1 VADAKLQVVIDA
13 IDRSQRA
20 FSGVAARLDKMKG
33 QLRGAGVA
41 LSAFGAAGTLA
52 FAGMIKSAQDQEIGI
67 RQLDQALQNVGTSY
81 DAVKQS
87 VEGTIE
93 ALQRKTNFGDE
104 KQREVLTRL
113 IGVLGDE
120 QKALKALPAVLD
132 AAAFSTRDAT
142 TVAETMSKFLAGLA
156 NTSDAVGVSVDSSA
170 TFMERLNVV
179 MGVTAGQAE
188 AAADPM
194 TQMRNR
200 LGDVAQIMG
209 GALLPIV
216 EKVATAVERFA
227 RMLQNVNPTILKVIA
242 IVGVAAVAFAAIA
255 GPILILLSL
264 VPAISAGVGVLT
276 VAFGALSVAIWPVT
290 LTVLAIAAAV
300 ALGIVIW
307 KKWGEIMD
315 FMRSKWGLLV
325 LALLGPLGALIAFAL
340 HWKEIWEGMKSAFSI
355 TLDSVRVGLDKF
367 KDFFQDHWKE
377 IATIIATFTLGPLAG
392 LAVAFGT
399 NAFNIRDA
407 MLNLFGIIGDV
418 LGDIGGV
425 LKDFI
430 GGVLDVFKLGW
441 LGMTWTVRALLE
453 AFVDVVTG
461 IIDTIGGPLKSFGAD
476 VLDVFETAWDKTIGA
491 IRTLIDAPFN
501 VVVSL
506 GEITQEAFD
515 TAIKAV
521 TDGIAKGYNLT
532 INFATG
538 TLVGLISNIWAWIS
552 QGVPTFTLDFLTGTL
567 TGLISNIWA
576 WISQGVPTFT
586 LDFLTGTLTGLIS
599 NIWAWIQTNPPSFT
613 IHLIGTASDFLKKV
627 FGWIES
633 GAEIFVNIGGDIKDS
648 INNVLEVMANAI
660 DVAKK
665 GIDKVPGGNPF
676 GDAMIAAASTL
687 RAAKLAE
694 GGDILRGGMSLVGER
709 GPELLRLP
717 TGASVTP
724 TNQINSAMVGVPGP
738 ITVNLVIDGH
748 ILATVEGILAANEEQ
763 VRSS

>member
-1 VADAKLQVVIDA
+1 MADAKLQVVIDA

-576 WISQGVPTFT
+576 WI
-586 LDFLTGTLTGLIS
+586 
-599 NIWAWIQTNPPSFT
+599 QTNPPSFT

-694 GGDILRGGMSLVGER
+694 GGDILRGGMALVGER

>member
-1 VADAKLQVVIDA
+1 MADAKLQVVIDA

-576 WISQGVPTFT
+576 WI
-586 LDFLTGTLTGLIS
+586 
-599 NIWAWIQTNPPSFT
+599 QTNPPSFT